1 MDSRAN
7 QIWHPHL
14 GTLSLLSRAALLAG
28 LVLLGMLS
36 PDRSAQAAEKLVAA
50 AQIANA
56 GLAAC
61 ERSRSK
67 ALYNCIADVLDRMS
81 NDLSAIRRGVPNTQ
95 SALRSAASRLR
106 AATTKAEA
114 LSAVTQCQAV
124 IAGALR
130 QVQAAGAN
138 GRAQGWGDSGLAAV
152 AGVLARAARL
162 IQTTG

>member
-1 MDSRAN
+1 MASAPRHVVA
-7 QIWHPHL
+7 PV
-14 GTLSLLSRAALLAG
+14 AG
-28 LVLLGMLS
+28 RIAR
-36 PDRSAQAAEKLVAA
+36 RSCPFGHAVAGPLPQAAEKLVAA

-61 ERSRSK
+61 ESSRSK

-95 SALRSAASRLR
+95 SALRTAASRLR

-138 GRAQGWGDSGLAAV
+138 GRAQGWDDSGLAAV